1 MIPWWEILARLLLSL
16 FLSGLIGWDRESRG
30 KPAGLRTN
38 MLVAMS
44 ATLYV
49 LASQEAALRHGEV
62 QDTVRAMAGI
72 ATGISFLGAGA
83 IMRSPAGARTL
94 TTAAAL
100 WAAAAIGYAVGVGS
114 YLVAVCGAM
123 FAFVVLR
130 WFVPIERLVAPPQ
143 QEPTEEDE
151 QLPRSGKHKHRAK

>member
-1 MIPWWEILARLLLSL
+1 MISWWETIARLLLSL
-16 FLSGLIGWDRESRG
+16 GLSALIGWDRESRG

-38 MLVAMS
+38 MLVAMA

-49 LASQEAALRHGEV
+49 LAAQESAWRHSEA

-114 YLVAVCGAM
+114 YLVASCGGLL
-123 FAFVVLR
+123 AFVVLR
-130 WFVPIERLVAPPQ
+130 WFVPIERMVGPQ
-143 QEPTEEDE
+143 P
-151 QLPRSGKHKHRAK
+151 QLPAADDQPSGSGKHKHRAK